1 MFEFTSIAVILFI
14 TTMINVVV
22 TYIAWLRR
30 NTALGIWFAP
40 GMIFVTL
47 WTLAVGLGYA
57 ATSLNLK
64 ILFAKIDAVGYNM
77 AIILFFF
84 ATMYHA
90 GFGRLADKL
99 WFRIC
104 IFLIPTFNIL
114 LIATNELHKWIW
126 VGFTPTDNNVVIFEH
141 GPGFAWIVI
150 PGYAII
156 FSIVA
161 FCGYASFRGPTLLRR
176 QSRLLFLAT
185 IFPMTANL
193 IYLNRLSNFEGV
205 DWSSVS
211 FSVTGLL
218 FLMALYGAGF
228 IDMIPIAR
236 DKLIDNLDEGIIVVD
251 LHSQINYINPIA
263 AKILGR
269 SSDDLYGVQLPYIAA
284 NVHSLLKQ
292 GVDEDT
298 KIEVETGSSPKVY
311 YTALLSPLK
320 VGFKQVV
327 GYLILLR
334 NNTEQKEKELRLLQ
348 LTQAVE
354 QSPVSVIITDMD
366 SNIIYTNPMFSTITG
381 YSFEE
386 VMGKSTRI
394 LQSDQTAEETYRQL
408 WQMLL
413 SGQPWHGEFL
423 NRKKNGDQ
431 YWVINVV
438 APLLDN
444 EGKVVNYIA
453 ISEDITARKQAEQV
467 LEHRYQ
473 EIQILHK
480 ELIEA
485 QAQIVNQQ
493 RTLAKQEER
502 ERLGRDIHDSVN
514 QSIHSLMLFSETLST
529 LLAREK
535 NEKAMYMAKRIHEG
549 GEQALREIRLLVYE
563 SQFRPSVNENGF
575 IHTLSERLNMVE
587 KRAGIRVQIQGNDP
601 GLNNLAPGWNEN
613 LYWIATEALNNA
625 LKHAQARSIL
635 VRASLKNGELVLEV
649 EDDGKGFD
657 PGTLSPGGF
666 GTRSMHERAELLG
679 GKLEIHS
686 TIGEGT
692 RIQFK
697 ATIEV

>member
-1 MFEFTSIAVILFI
+1 
-14 TTMINVVV
+14 
-22 TYIAWLRR
+22 
-30 NTALGIWFAP
+30 
-40 GMIFVTL
+40 
-47 WTLAVGLGYA
+47 
-57 ATSLNLK
+57 
-64 ILFAKIDAVGYNM
+64 
-77 AIILFFF
+77 
-84 ATMYHA
+84 
-90 GFGRLADKL
+90 KL

-104 IFLIPTFNIL
+104 IFLIPIFNIL
-114 LIATNELHKWIW
+114 LTATNELHEWVWI
-126 VGFTPTDNNVVIFEH
+126 GFTPTDNNVVIFEH
-141 GPGFAWIVI
+141 GPGFTWIVV

-156 FSIVA
+156 LSIVVL
-161 FCGYASFRGPTLLRR
+161 FLYASFRGPTLLRR
-176 QSRLLFLAT
+176 QSRLLFIAA
-185 IFPMTANL
+185 IFPMTANF

-218 FLMALYGAGF
+218 FLMALYGAGL

-263 AKILGR
+263 AKMLGE
-269 SSDDLYGVQLPYIAA
+269 SPSDLLGATLPFISTDI
-284 NVHSLLKQ
+284 HSLLEQ
-292 GVDEDT
+292 GFEEDT
-298 KIEVETGSSPKVY
+298 KIEVETGTSPKVY
-311 YTALLSPLK
+311 YTVLLSPLK
-320 VGFKQVV
+320 VGFKQTV

-334 NNTEQKEKELRLLQ
+334 DNTEQKEKELRLLQ

-386 VMGKSTRI
+386 VLGKNTRF
-394 LQSDQTAEETYRQL
+394 LQSSQTTEETYRQL

-438 APLLDN
+438 APLLDK
-444 EGKVVNYIA
+444 EGNVVNYIA
-453 ISEDITARKQAEQV
+453 VSEDITARKQAEQV

-473 EIQILHK
+473 EIQALHR

-485 QAQIVNQQ
+485 QTQIVNQQ
-493 RTLAKQEER
+493 RSLAKQEER

-514 QSIHSLMLFSETLST
+514 QSLHSLMLFSETLST

-535 NEKAMYMAKRIHEG
+535 NEKALYMAKRIHEG
-549 GEQALREIRLLVYE
+549 GEQALKEIRLLVYE
-563 SQFRPSVNENGF
+563 SQFRPSVNESGF

-601 GLNNLAPGWNEN
+601 ELHNLTPEWNEN

-625 LKHAQARSIL
+625 LKHAQARSIH

-657 PGTLSPGGF
+657 PATPSSGGF
-666 GTRSMHERAELLG
+666 GTRSMRERAELLG

-686 TIGEGT
+686 IVGEGT
-692 RIQFK
+692 RIQFT
-697 ATIEV
+697 ATLEV